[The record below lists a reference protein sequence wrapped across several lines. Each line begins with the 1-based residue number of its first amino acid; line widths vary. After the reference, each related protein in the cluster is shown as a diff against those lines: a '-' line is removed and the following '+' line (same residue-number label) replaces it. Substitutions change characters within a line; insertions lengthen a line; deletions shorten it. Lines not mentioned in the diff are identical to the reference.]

1 LICYHGIVM
10 PIAQINNHAMYYE
23 VHGKGDPLLVM
34 GGWGTY
40 CHGAHGNLARGLTDQ
55 YSVVIFDYRGI
66 GESGDD
72 PAIPVSIAL
81 HAADAIGL
89 LEHLGFTRV
98 HLVGLVGIGACIC
111 QEIAINRPDLAR
123 TLVNMGAWCHVDD
136 FLRDQLE
143 MFRWLHR
150 DAGFFAFQKAV
161 TLMSFDP
168 DFYNQNKSRLLGEHG
183 GWKELNGRFGTH
195 SRLID
200 ACVGYE
206 SRDRLHRIQCPSL
219 IIHAGQDQVTS
230 PRVTLP
236 IEQGIPNAVGVMMQ
250 DVAHVVAGR
259 DQKRRFCEILLP
271 FLAAH

>member
-1 LICYHGIVM
+1 M
-10 PIAQINNHAMYYE
+10 PRARINDHDMYYE
-23 VHGKGDPLLVM
+23 IHGRGDPLLVM

-40 CHGAHGNLARGLTDQ
+40 CHGGERNLARGLTDR

-66 GESGDD
+66 GESSDD
-72 PAIPVSIAL
+72 ERIPASIAL

-89 LEHLGFTRV
+89 LGHLGLTRV

-111 QEIAINRPDLAR
+111 QEIAITRPDLAR
-123 TLVNMGAWCHVDD
+123 SLVNMGAWCRVDD

-150 DAGFFAFQKAV
+150 DAGFLAFQKAV
-161 TLMSFDP
+161 TLMSFDA
-168 DFYNQNKSRLLGEHG
+168 DFYNANKPRLLGENG
-183 GWKELNGRFGTH
+183 GWKELNGRYSTH

-200 ACVGYE
+200 ACIGFD
-206 SRDRLHRIQCPSL
+206 SADRLKDIRCPAL
-219 IIHAGQDQVTS
+219 IVHAGQDQVTS

-236 IEQGIPNAVGVMMQ
+236 IERGIPGARGVMMQ

>member
-1 LICYHGIVM
+1 
-10 PIAQINNHAMYYE
+10 
-23 VHGKGDPLLVM
+23 M

-40 CHGAHGNLARGLTDQ
+40 CHGNQRNLARGLTER
-55 YSVVIFDYRGI
+55 YSVIIFDYRGI

-72 PAIPVSIAL
+72 LSQPATIQL
-81 HAADAIGL
+81 HAADAVGL
-89 LEHLGFTRV
+89 LEYLGCKRV
-98 HLVGLVGIGACIC
+98 HLVGLVGIGACVC
-111 QEIAINRPDLAR
+111 QEIAITRPDLAR
-123 TLVNMGAWCHVDD
+123 SLVNMGAWCEVDD

-150 DAGFFAFQKAV
+150 DAGFYAFQKVV

-168 DFYNQNKSRLLGEHG
+168 DFYDANKERLLGPNG
-183 GWKELNGRFGTH
+183 GWKELNGRFPAH

-206 SRDRLHRIQCPSL
+206 SRSRLGSIRCPAL
-219 IIHAGQDQVTS
+219 IIHAGQDLVTS

-236 IEQGIPNAVGVMMQ
+236 IERSIPNAVGVMMQ

-259 DQKRRFCEILLP
+259 EQKRRFCEILLP

>member
-1 LICYHGIVM
+1 MSGQIM
-10 PIAQINNHAMYYE
+10 PIASINSHDMYYE
-23 VHGKGDPLLVM
+23 VHGSGEPLLVM

-40 CHGAHGNLARGLTDQ
+40 CHGGEKNLARGLTER

-66 GESGDD
+66 GDSSDD
-72 PAIPVSIAL
+72 TSIPATMQL

-89 LEHLGFTRV
+89 LDHLGLKRV

-111 QEIAINRPDLAR
+111 QEIAITRPDLAR
-123 TLVNMGAWCHVDD
+123 TLVNMGAWCRVDD

-150 DAGFFAFQKAV
+150 DAGFLAFQKAV

-168 DFYNQNKSRLLGEHG
+168 DFYNENKSRLLGENG
-183 GWKELNGRFGTH
+183 GWKELNGRFTTH

-219 IIHAGQDQVTS
+219 IIHAGQDQVTG

-236 IEQGIPNAVGVMMQ
+236 IEKGIPNAIGATMH

-259 DQKRRFCEILLP
+259 DQKRRFCDILLP
-271 FLAAH
+271 FLAAN